1 MQKPQLATVNTYMC
15 HTCKSRQ
22 HAHFEEAY
30 IGNSKYRLLVCNGCN
45 MPLFIISLVK
55 EKKHEPQDN
64 VEVALR
70 RPTLSLTHSQ
80 IRVAEHEEE
89 PS

>member
-1 MQKPQLATVNTYMC
+1 
-15 HTCKSRQ
+15 
-22 HAHFEEAY
+22 
-30 IGNSKYRLLVCNGCN
+30 